1 MLEEKEK
8 TADPNREEINLLDL
22 IIVIL
27 KYKWMIVSIVLLTG
41 FIGFGYFYLT
51 GKSSEGKPV
60 EELATPI
67 LYYSECM
74 IEGRGVST
82 EKINLMIYRRNFVL
96 RMIEENNLLNEIQ
109 QAILPE
115 KRKGEATDE
124 QATPQDVYRWLR
136 QNLFLST
143 SGGVLTLGFVCAQK
157 DLPPKIINAF
167 LYSLSEDFRKRD
179 LESSMLKQNLLRRQ
193 LAVTQDS
200 FLKERIALE
209 LITLM
214 EDEEK
219 ARSGKYYGF
228 ILLDPPS
235 ITDKVRVA
243 RKGSEKQIES
253 LEHWVSVSPSSPPSY
268 GIKVFLLLLASLVVA
283 VSVVFFLESIEKSRQ
298 KSPEKIALL
307 KRYASL
313 RLK

>member
-41 FIGFGYFYLT
+41 FIGFGYFYLA

-74 IEGRGVST
+74 IEGRSVST

-96 RMIEENNLLNEIQ
+96 RMMEENNLLNEIQ
-109 QAILPE
+109 QAILAE
-115 KRKGEATDE
+115 KKKGEATDE

-167 LYSLSEDFRKRD
+167 LFSLSEDFRKRD

-268 GIKVFLLLLASLVVA
+268 GIMVFLLLLASLVVA